1 MVKLRAGDSVGEVGA
16 MSDKSIGEERRE
28 LPPREE
34 MPSLYANAG
43 AVHPRNAQAAQ
54 QQQ

>member
-1 MVKLRAGDSVGEVGA
+1 MDDNTSRDG
-16 MSDKSIGEERRE
+16 RRE

-34 MPSLYANAG
+34 MPSLHTHSG

>member
-1 MVKLRAGDSVGEVGA
+1 MN
-16 MSDKSIGEERRE
+16 DKVERDVRRE

-34 MPSLYANAG
+34 MPSLHANAG
-43 AVHPRNAQAAQ
+43 AVHPRHAQAAQ

>member
-1 MVKLRAGDSVGEVGA
+1 MGV
-16 MSDKSIGEERRE
+16 MNDKSNSDGRRE